1 MIWWRLAAA
10 SAWSRRWPMTLVVAG
25 LALACALVWSMAQL
39 RQDARDSFSS
49 AISGVD
55 LIVGAQGGESDL
67 LLYTVFHR
75 GRASKNIATESLAA
89 VRALPQVAWAV
100 PIQMGD
106 TYAGHPVVA
115 TERAWFERVR
125 VAGQPMRM
133 AHGRAFE
140 NDREVV
146 LGAWVAEQQGLR
158 LGARVALT
166 HGEHRGALAQVHDDH
181 LFEVVGVLAPTG
193 TPVDNTL
200 VVSTGGF
207 QALHESPALGL
218 PASSALYVPKQAP
231 SYTALMVGLERRSA
245 VFSARRDIEG
255 LSGFNLMAVMPGVVL
270 SELWRSLAVVDG
282 ALRAMAWLV
291 VLATALSLSATLMM
305 SLEARRREMAVLRA
319 VGASPWGIA
328 SLLVLEAMAV
338 FSLALL
344 LGAALTLL
352 GSWALADV
360 LRGLAGIQVQWR
372 WPTTETWL
380 SLLALGGM
388 ALLSAGVPAWRALR
402 LSLSDGLNPPHA

>member
-133 AHGRAFE
+133 ASGRAFE

-207 QALHESPALGL
+207 QALHESPALGARVQRL
-218 PASSALYVPKQAP
+218 VRAQAGAQLHGLDGWLGASQC
-231 SYTALMVGLERRSA
+231 G
-245 VFSARRDIEG
+245 
-255 LSGFNLMAVMPGVVL
+255 
-270 SELWRSLAVVDG
+270 
-282 ALRAMAWLV
+282 
-291 VLATALSLSATLMM
+291 
-305 SLEARRREMAVLRA
+305 VLR
-319 VGASPWGIA
+319 
-328 SLLVLEAMAV
+328 
-338 FSLALL
+338 
-344 LGAALTLL
+344 
-352 GSWALADV
+352 
-360 LRGLAGIQVQWR
+360 
-372 WPTTETWL
+372 
-380 SLLALGGM
+380 
-388 ALLSAGVPAWRALR
+388 
-402 LSLSDGLNPPHA
+402 PPRH